1 MAEDRTPELRKPTKR
16 RYERKRPKIRD
27 VDAFARAQRVQR
39 ITWGFYAAFYMSLPT
54 GLMVAKD
61 LIGPV
66 VAVGMLVGV
75 VAVVY
80 LVTGF
85 VSEGAGAVVA
95 KIHAPSGESTPRRAE
110 YSRAQSLVARGQFR
124 DAAIAYEVHCLEDP
138 TNPDPYFRVAEI
150 YHKHLSDP
158 AEAVAW
164 YQRARADAKLTPGE
178 ELRAIQTIVDIYL
191 RSLRTPRK
199 AIAELVQLTKRFPG
213 TEAAEA
219 AQRELVDMRS
229 LLAKES
235 EGLASFTTQFLEK
248 LDARTLQQAATKS
261 RGEMEREMISGALIE
276 THNNH
281 QAAAQQLGITVEAL
295 EAAMT
300 ELEIR

>member
-1 MAEDRTPELRKPTKR
+1 MGGVVTEDRTPKLRKPIKR

-85 VSEGAGAVVA
+85 VSEGAGAVAA

-124 DAAIAYEVHCLEDP
+124 DAAVAYEVHCLEDP

-178 ELRAIQTIVDIYL
+178 
-191 RSLRTPRK
+191 
-199 AIAELVQLTKRFPG
+199 
-213 TEAAEA
+213 
-219 AQRELVDMRS
+219 
-229 LLAKES
+229 
-235 EGLASFTTQFLEK
+235 
-248 LDARTLQQAATKS
+248 
-261 RGEMEREMISGALIE
+261 
-276 THNNH
+276 
-281 QAAAQQLGITVEAL
+281 
-295 EAAMT
+295 
-300 ELEIR
+300 